1 MEAKIFI
8 KEENHMP
15 TTLKK
20 LISPIKDRIPLEEEL
35 LPPNERLRAG
45 NKPNETV
52 GSPSSILSNPSSG
65 GFTGGAARNRDHI
78 PISDVT
84 GSRGLVPQTD
94 WIKGVIGGGVGA
106 PVGRDASLPID
117 SETGDK
123 KIPEIPERF
132 LRFLEQGAPSVDS
145 YIPDKLGSIAGVMEQ
160 TASEFSFEDWADK
173 TTGQQRADIQRS
185 GLSSEDQMTILNAAP
200 HYVETIATV
209 QTLYANRAA
218 LGLTTS
224 EFKELADE
232 LFAIANAR
240 DDAINHTGKFE
251 YDRGFAPKA
260 LRWLDEREDE
270 LLAGIG
276 KNTNE
281 DGQDTWYND
290 ENSGPPYDFSDSD
303 SSVDFHR
310 QAKYADIDQEA
321 ASKQIE
327 DLLMKNVAE
336 AKSITAVAGLADSA
350 VTAYLSQ
357 LHWFYQNVKKNSP
370 TDYKNP
376 AIWFKTFPGLPY
388 PEEDQ
393 VYHVFGQLVSAS
405 DLGNLNY
412 ALVGKALGIP
422 EDLLLQQAGAAELR
436 DHHHYSPIKS
446 QIESIKLRDQGFGD
460 QDDDQEMIKKG
471 FITYNRLD

>member
-1 MEAKIFI
+1 
-8 KEENHMP
+8 MP

-232 LFAIANAR
+232 LFAIASAR
-240 DDAINHTGKFE
+240 DDAINRTGKFE

-260 LRWLDEREDE
+260 LQLLDEREKE
-270 LLAGIG
+270 LLDRLPDI
-276 KNTNE
+276 TNE
-281 DGQDTWYND
+281 DGQDTWYNGENFD
-290 ENSGPPYDFSDSD
+290 SGTTDSEDNTPSDTSSQDFIFIPGHKTYGPKSNNPEVNCYGYILMYLGIEPSDGSYDIQPGQLSETIRGDHAYYENNSGRQNTDTATVVKYFVRDIAQTGRDIRMINSYEDATEEETVVALKNTKFFFGGDNYHFAIQLQNGSWADKLGPGNDS
-303 SSVDFHR
+303 
-310 QAKYADIDQEA
+310 QQGA
-321 ASKQIE
+321 IE
-327 DLLMKNVAE
+327 NPDDPWGKWWMRYNSETIYFA
-336 AKSITAVAGLADSA
+336 
-350 VTAYLSQ
+350 LSQ
-357 LHWFYQNVKKNSP
+357 P
-370 TDYKNP
+370 
-376 AIWFKTFPGLPY
+376 
-388 PEEDQ
+388 
-393 VYHVFGQLVSAS
+393 
-405 DLGNLNY
+405 
-412 ALVGKALGIP
+412 
-422 EDLLLQQAGAAELR
+422 
-436 DHHHYSPIKS
+436 
-446 QIESIKLRDQGFGD
+446 
-460 QDDDQEMIKKG
+460 
-471 FITYNRLD
+471 

>member
-1 MEAKIFI
+1 
-8 KEENHMP
+8 MP

-45 NKPNETV
+45 NKPSATV
-52 GSPSSILSNPSSG
+52 DSPSSILSKPSSG
-65 GFTGGAARNRDHI
+65 GFIGGSARNGSHI
-78 PISDVT
+78 PISDIT
-84 GSRGLVPQTD
+84 GSRGLVSQTD
-94 WIKGVIGGGVGA
+94 WIKGVIGGGMGA

-132 LRFLEQGAPSVDS
+132 RRFLEQGALSVDS

-185 GLSSEDQMTILNAAP
+185 GLSAEDQMTILNAAP

-240 DDAINHTGKFE
+240 DDAINRTGKFE

-260 LRWLDEREDE
+260 LQLLDEREKE
-270 LLAGIG
+270 LLDRLPDI
-276 KNTNE
+276 TNE
-281 DGQDTWYND
+281 DGQDTWYNGEKTKPATED
-290 ENSGPPYDFSDSD
+290 DSTDTSPNSQSEDYIQVPGQSLIGPNRNVPAVNCYGYILMYLGIEPSDGSYDI
-303 SSVDFHR
+303 
-310 QAKYADIDQEA
+310 Q
-321 ASKQIE
+321 
-327 DLLMKNVAE
+327 
-336 AKSITAVAGLADSA
+336 
-350 VTAYLSQ
+350 
-357 LHWFYQNVKKNSP
+357 P
-370 TDYKNP
+370 
-376 AIWFKTFPGLPY
+376 
-388 PEEDQ
+388 
-393 VYHVFGQLVSAS
+393 GQLSAGYPNDHAHS
-405 DLGNLNY
+405 VVFDQPENTDTESLIRYFVRDLEETGRDVRVVQSYEDANEEETIVALKNQNFIIGGEAYHFAIQLPDGSWADKRGTGNDSQQG
-412 ALVGKALGIP
+412 AIKDPDEPWVGNWYQKTYDTETIYFAI
-422 EDLLLQQAGAAELR
+422 
-436 DHHHYSPIKS
+436 S
-446 QIESIKLRDQGFGD
+446 QP
-460 QDDDQEMIKKG
+460 
-471 FITYNRLD
+471 